1 LTGWPASAHRPSNV
15 VWPEFGNYHVTSRT
29 SGNDPFINPLMS
41 QYWTFQSAAVVRRM
55 AYAGQLAETDRVE
68 EVRRI
73 IDLHRETSELRPFR
87 AIPL

>member
-1 LTGWPASAHRPSNV
+1 MTGWPASAHRPGNV
-15 VWPEFGNYHVTSRT
+15 VWPEFGNYHATSRT
-29 SGNDPFINPLMS
+29 SGNDLFINPLMS
-41 QYWTFQSAAVVRRM
+41 QYWTFRSAAVVRRM